1 MKLTL
6 EQRADKIADKFSTDM
21 FMQSEVTVRNAY
33 SLEKAIKKTLLKHL
47 AV

>member
-6 EQRADKIADKFSTDM
+6 EQRANKIADKFASDM
-21 FMQSEVTVRNAY
+21 FLKSEVTVRNAY